1 MSRAFG
7 VQNAGETVSASKTK
21 RVVVKSLGFWR
32 RGRRGG
38 RCRDALVS
46 REENERDVEEETGP
60 KVETRKTRD
69 DRVVFETTLVFYY
82 IGDDDV
88 LFFPLGT
95 GRRRRGQQR
104 ARTW

>member
-21 RVVVKSLGFWR
+21 RVVVKRGFWR
-32 RGRRGG
+32 RGRRGE

-46 REENERDVEEETGP
+46 REENEQKDVEEETGP

-82 IGDDDV
+82 IGDDDF
-88 LFFPLGT
+88 LFFSLGT
-95 GRRRRGQQR
+95 GRRRRRQQR